1 MLVHCAVP
9 ENIHSKGIGISWRWR
24 GSLRLKHLK
33 NCIKLNWN
41 FQRGGGEEVFQ
52 KNPFHRGGIDIFWK
66 YRLHSYPLYLIHQY
80 LFTHLGEEMQCQNK
94 VS

>member
-1 MLVHCAVP
+1 MPVHCAVP

-41 FQRGGGEEVFQ
+41 FQRGGGGGSLSKKSLPSGRYRYFLEIQIAQLPPVF
-52 KNPFHRGGIDIFWK
+52 NSPVLVYTPG
-66 YRLHSYPLYLIHQY
+66 
-80 LFTHLGEEMQCQNK
+80 
-94 VS
+94 